1 MLPQHLPLRSSS
13 SDSSESAGELTGGVG
28 GWGRGGFWKSLI
40 LVHVLVRSLCSALSA
55 LCTSILPGG
64 RTVESRFQEL
74 SNQHSLQSIC
84 FGAKVSEKMMQWR
97 GGFRMLFV
105 VFHRF
110 SQGFHGSRALKNTM
124 NSSTFHLVEANIT
137 NFFGGCLAAK
147 HKSF

>member
-1 MLPQHLPLRSSS
+1 M
-13 SDSSESAGELTGGVG
+13 
-28 GWGRGGFWKSLI
+28 GGFWKNFI

-74 SNQHSLQSIC
+74 SNQDSLQSIC

-124 NSSTFHLVEANIT
+124 EFQYLSSRRSKYYKLLRWLP
-137 NFFGGCLAAK
+137 GCKTQEFLSNLMAQSQLSMLTPDRSPRSDYDIKIHAK
-147 HKSF
+147 

>member
-1 MLPQHLPLRSSS
+1 MILRPSGASGPS
-13 SDSSESAGELTGGVG
+13 KHGRHVLRIIWADSGKFHPCARPCAVLVQCLE
-28 GWGRGGFWKSLI
+28 R
-40 LVHVLVRSLCSALSA
+40 LVHLDFAR
-55 LCTSILPGG
+55 
-64 RTVESRFQEL
+64 
-74 SNQHSLQSIC
+74 
-84 FGAKVSEKMMQWR
+84 GAHCGKQISGTIKPTQPPVHMLWAEVSEKMMQWR